1 MKNKLFFLLILCITK
16 GFSQNQVINIIDDNG
31 EPIHGAYYK
40 DIDSLL
46 NPFVGRY
53 VFDNGQKRLKFVLQK
68 MIHSSMSGVYF
79 EDLIVG
85 EFEYSENGVLITST
99 LNNFNY
105 GWINGAKHNIS
116 GNLIV
121 DKPSGL
127 CDDCLPGEKALHVG
141 YVDPYAHAIGS
152 FTIRR
157 MVMNGQDA
165 IHIDIGYEV
174 GTRQAGEPVVP
185 LSIRGREFVLI
196 KQP

>member
-1 MKNKLFFLLILCITK
+1 
-16 GFSQNQVINIIDDNG
+16 
-31 EPIHGAYYK
+31 
-40 DIDSLL
+40 
-46 NPFVGRY
+46 
-53 VFDNGQKRLKFVLQK
+53 
-68 MIHSSMSGVYF
+68 MSGIYF